1 MKTSP
6 QIALAV
12 TAIAALLLI
21 AGEGQWILSR
31 RGDLLAREAQ
41 NQTAA
46 RMNVERRKD
55 FEGIQSHQDTVLE
68 TLLKVM
74 NAVVSEAPPPE
85 SFEPLRQAGIQVELL
100 GEHRG
105 FEYAFSSPMEF
116 HRFVPALAALESEY
130 PLLRVTELEMA
141 SGGDPFPKAATA
153 LQIRGKFSLV
163 KNQAVSAQPSP
174 ASLRSVNK

>member
-6 QIALAV
+6 QIALVV
-12 TAIAALLLI
+12 TAVAALLLI

-31 RGDLLAREAQ
+31 RGDLFSQEAQ

-46 RMNVERRKD
+46 RMNAERRKD
-55 FEGIQSHQDTVLE
+55 FEDLQTHQDTVLE
-68 TLLKVM
+68 TLLKVT

-85 SFEPLRQAGIQVELL
+85 SFEPLRQAGIQVELQ

-130 PLLRVTELEMA
+130 PLLRVSELELE
-141 SGGDPFPKAATA
+141 SDGDPFPKAATA

-163 KNQAVSAQPSP
+163 KNQAVSAQPSLG
-174 ASLRSVNK
+174 SLHSANQ